1 MSFTLTSPPFPHNGE
16 IPRRFSAF
24 QRSASK
30 PAGQDSV
37 SVFDDEDELRGQ
49 SVNVR
54 YGSKADIRR
63 YPLERPLLGAKR
75 TLVRG

>member
-1 MSFTLTSPPFPHNGE
+1 MSFTLTSPAFPHNGE

-54 YGSKADIRR
+54 YGSKADIPR
-63 YPLERPLLGAKR
+63 YPIQCPLLGVKR
-75 TLVRG
+75 T